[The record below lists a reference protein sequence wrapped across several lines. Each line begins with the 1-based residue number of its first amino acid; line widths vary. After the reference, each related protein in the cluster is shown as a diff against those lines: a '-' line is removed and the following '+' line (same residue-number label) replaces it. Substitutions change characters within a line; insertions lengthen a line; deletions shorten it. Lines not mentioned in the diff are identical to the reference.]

1 MVLVFEAM
9 SSGSARTRA
18 PPGRSGP
25 GVSAGFGYDDP
36 PIAVRE
42 LTPMVGDAET
52 FGEWQGRCEPLDC
65 FAHVGVV
72 QNGYYGGVWCRAVLL
87 QHGLGGY
94 QWIRGRLTRK
104 R

>member
-1 MVLVFEAM
+1 MITAAVMVLVFEAM

-36 PIAVRE
+36 PVAVRE

-65 FAHVGVV
+65 FGDVGVV
-72 QNGYYGGVWCRAVLL
+72 QYRYYSGVWCGAVFFSM
-87 QHGLGGY
+87 GLELG
-94 QWIRGRLTRK
+94 
-104 R
+104 